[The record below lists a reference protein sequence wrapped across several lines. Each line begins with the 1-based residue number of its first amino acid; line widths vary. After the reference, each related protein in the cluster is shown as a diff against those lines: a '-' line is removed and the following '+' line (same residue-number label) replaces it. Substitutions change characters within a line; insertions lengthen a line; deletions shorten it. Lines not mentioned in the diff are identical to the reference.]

1 MNNYIFKEAEYVE
14 NLMQAPHIDDNKIV
28 STISSLARYNHFV
41 LNLTPEEN
49 RKAINAFM
57 KQHSDVYND
66 ITYFAIVNK
75 CIKRVEKNPWRDINT
90 IKITKSELDRIVALH
105 DIAKE
110 KIAFVLLADA
120 KYARAWKHHE
130 YTSSFL
136 RLPALFKMARVTTP
150 ASERKS
156 FFGFMIDEGLIAEN
170 LNPKS
175 TARDLLF
182 IDDDSPVELELTESS
197 YLELA
202 YTYMWWRSGRTGYK
216 PCIKCGR
223 LIKTSNKGERKY
235 CFECSKKTTNPEFK
249 ISKCIDCGAD
259 ILISFKGRPSVR
271 CRSCNDKHIQQYKAQ
286 KYQEYK
292 EKESNN

>member
-41 LNLTPEEN
+41 INLTPDEN

-66 ITYFAIVNK
+66 ITYFTIVNK
-75 CIKRVEKNPWRDINT
+75 CIKRVEKNPWRDIDT

-120 KYARAWKHHE
+120 KYTRAWKHHE

-150 ASERKS
+150 AAERKS

-216 PCIKCGR
+216 PCEKCGR
-223 LIKTSNKGERKY
+223 LIKTSNRGERKY
-235 CFECSKKTTNPEFK
+235 CIYCAEKPVHPAFKTVQ
-249 ISKCIDCGAD
+249 CIDCGAD
-259 ILISFKGRPSVR
+259 VLVNGMDYMTCR
-271 CRSCNDKHIQQYKAQ
+271 CQTCNEIYQKQRDAAKHITYRARQ
-286 KYQEYK
+286 KQ
-292 EKESNN
+292 